1 MVDKAN
7 QAANAAQ
14 RLDDAWEGFK
24 NLVVIELEPALTA
37 LLDTLGEIIIA
48 MRKLSDSAAMQEFRG
63 FINTQKKGL
72 LEIQLIIAEITGD
85 IERQNMLL
93 KQIASVG
100 HEEPEAKR
108 RRKADE
114 IPIGLAGHAVDVGAA
129 TRFTAAGFSAAQQ
142 GREMAKLIDVARQQL
157 AEQKK
162 ANQKLDG
169 IGKKLEP
176 APIGEDL

>member
-1 MVDKAN
+1 MTGV
-7 QAANAAQ
+7 QTC
-14 RLDDAWEGFK
+14 
-24 NLVVIELEPALTA
+24 ALP
-37 LLDTLGEIIIA
+37 I
-48 MRKLSDSAAMQEFRG
+48 S
-63 FINTQKKGL
+63 QKKGL

-100 HEEPEAKR
+100 HEESPEAKR

-169 IGKKLEP
+169 IQKKLEP